1 MNHKGEVM
9 FPPDGTT
16 DVIKAR
22 TTSVEGGEW
31 EENIGELDSGRYTVI
46 ALYEGKDGVTD
57 AIKDLGKPNATWAAD
72 DESKTLEQRVAIL
85 LDAITSAGS
94 DDLFERADFSVHA
107 PKVILK
113 EPKTVVEIGDEITVK
128 AETNIKTGAKAFI
141 SLFLNSSSNILK
153 KTFALVENG
162 SVNASINTSGLQPGR
177 YTVAVDISGRAS
189 AEKEIILV
197 EKKEVVEE
205 GKEEIAQNESVTEPA
220 LEAAKEAN
228 ETVGEGEFLNETR
241 EGGEEVQKK
250 IPISVCDLVIAVA
263 VASAILAVARRRRRR
278 R

>member
-1 MNHKGEVM
+1 MNHKGEVK
-9 FPPDGTT
+9 FPAGEDKIAEAT
-16 DVIKAR
+16 A
-22 TTSVEGGEW
+22 VEDEKW

-46 ALYEGKDGVTD
+46 ALYEGKDGMTD
-57 AIKDLGKPNATWAAD
+57 AIDDLGKRNAKWVAG

-85 LDAITSAGS
+85 MDALTSAGS

-113 EPKTVVEIGDEITVK
+113 EPKTVVEIGDEISVK
-128 AETNIKTGAKAFI
+128 VETNIKTGAKAFV
-141 SLFLNSSSNILK
+141 SLFQNSSSNILK

-162 SVNASINTSGLQPGR
+162 SVNTSINTSGLQPGR
-177 YTVAVDISGRAS
+177 YTVAVDISGKVS

-205 GKEEIAQNESVTEPA
+205 GKEEIAQNESVTEPGPA
-220 LEAAKEAN
+220 PEAVEEAN
-228 ETVGEGEFLNETR
+228 ETAGEGKFLNETG

-250 IPISVCDLVIAVA
+250 IPVHVCDLVIAVV
-263 VASAILAVARRRRRR
+263 VASFILAVARRRRRR